1 MSAVGQPAPASAPP
15 LLSLDALGC
24 QRDGR
29 WLFRQLTLT
38 LNAGE
43 CLELEGP
50 NGSGKSTLLRI
61 IAGLYPDFSGTLRVG
76 DGLYLGHRPGIS
88 AMLTAEENLRW
99 YAALQGA
106 PATIPGALS
115 RVGLAG
121 FERVSCQQMSAGQ
134 QRRVGLARLLLG
146 GAPLWLLDEPMTALD
161 TDGQRL
167 VQELIEAHL
176 AGGGAAVCATHQ
188 PLGVGGARRLR
199 LGVVD
204 ARGRDPGGLDGGA
217 SSLASGLASSLD
229 ALP

>member
-1 MSAVGQPAPASAPP
+1 MSAVGLSAPASANT
-15 LLSLDALGC
+15 LLSFEQLGC

-29 WLFRQLTLT
+29 WLFRDLSLTLD
-38 LNAGE
+38 AGE

-61 IAGLYPDFSGTLRVG
+61 IAGLYPDFTGTLRVG
-76 DGLYLGHRPGIS
+76 DGLYLGHRPGIG

-99 YAALQGA
+99 YAALQGGT
-106 PATIPGALS
+106 ATIAGALS

-161 TDGQRL
+161 AAGQRL
-167 VQELIEAHL
+167 VQGLIEAHL

-199 LGVVD
+199 LGVLDDVRCAD
-204 ARGRDPGGLDGGA
+204 ARCADASQDPGSNDGGV
-217 SSLASGLASSLD
+217 
-229 ALP
+229 PE